1 MTRTYMERK
10 GSVPP
15 AVPILTLIVQSELDF
30 SLLKD
35 TEVSHNVTSIE
46 WNNLILD
53 AQNML
58 GLRVSSSRS
67 HDFRFYLT
75 TDNNVTLPN
84 DFGRA
89 VQELSLLFQPKSTCF
104 LETQLKLH
112 GYMTAEWSSKEGGKG
127 TDGKR

>member
-1 MTRTYMERK
+1 MHLFSEHFISFGHVNREFRGVTRTYLERK

-67 HDFRFYLT
+67 HDF
-75 TDNNVTLPN
+75 
-84 DFGRA
+84 
-89 VQELSLLFQPKSTCF
+89 
-104 LETQLKLH
+104 
-112 GYMTAEWSSKEGGKG
+112 
-127 TDGKR
+127 